1 MKKILIIL
9 TTTVLAL
16 SACAPSQPASTS
28 GQDVST
34 IVAMT
39 IEAITVPVPAITAQ
53 AIGLS
58 VKFNNVSFN
67 IPPELDANASPSTNT
82 DVEFPYI
89 NPSNGPMPEHVVF
102 KLSNYPAAGDAKI
115 MVFKASDYAAYGQHA
130 AVTALTAGQD
140 SAQPL
145 PDALLYGKIYSQ
157 PKPVQFQIGHGVR
170 YLYEPDIAIAPITDQ
185 NLFYYYEGVTND
197 GAYFVSAVLHLHITF
212 LVADGIKDSVTPP
225 DGIPFNWGPDLDY
238 AKYKTDVIQ
247 KLNDTPADN
256 YTPSLTVLD
265 KMISSLLVANQ

>member
-1 MKKILIIL
+1 MKKLLIIL
-9 TTTVLAL
+9 TTTVLTL
-16 SACAPSQPASTS
+16 SACAPSQPVSTS

-34 IVAMT
+34 LVALT
-39 IEAITVPVPAITAQ
+39 LEPITPALSITTVQ
-53 AIGLS
+53 VEGLP
-58 VKFNNVSFN
+58 VSFN
-67 IPPELDANASPSTNT
+67 NITFSIPLELNANAASSSST

-115 MVFKASDYAAYGQHA
+115 MVFKASDYAAYGQQD

-140 SAQPL
+140 TAQPL
-145 PDALLYGKIYSQ
+145 PDALLYGKIYAQ
-157 PKPVQFQIGHGVR
+157 PKPVQFQNGHGVR
-170 YLYEPDIAIAPITDQ
+170 YLYEPDVAIAPITDQ
-185 NLFYYYEGVTND
+185 DLFYYYEGVTND
-197 GAYFVSAVLHLHITF
+197 GAYFVSAVLHLHTTF
-212 LVADGIKDSVTPP
+212 LVPDGNKDTVTPP

-256 YTPSLTVLD
+256 YTPSLSVLD
-265 KMISSLLVANQ
+265 KMISSLLVSKQ